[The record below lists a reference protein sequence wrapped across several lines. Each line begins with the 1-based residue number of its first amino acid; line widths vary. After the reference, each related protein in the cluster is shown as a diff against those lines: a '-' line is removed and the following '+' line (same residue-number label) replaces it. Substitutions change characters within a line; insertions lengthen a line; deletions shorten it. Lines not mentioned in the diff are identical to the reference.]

1 MSIRNDVTDFAVNEG
16 LAYRR
21 RNFRCL
27 DLVTVCTTAAIIV
40 FVSPAV
46 AEVPVEQTWNKNYS
60 ELVRQIDRLKQSDKN
75 FRSRLKSEA
84 LDRQALILP

>member
-16 LAYRR
+16 LTYRR
-21 RNFRCL
+21 RIFRFL

-46 AEVPVEQTWNKNYS
+46 AELPVERTWNKDYS
-60 ELVRQIDRLKQSDKN
+60 ELVR
-75 FRSRLKSEA
+75 
-84 LDRQALILP
+84 